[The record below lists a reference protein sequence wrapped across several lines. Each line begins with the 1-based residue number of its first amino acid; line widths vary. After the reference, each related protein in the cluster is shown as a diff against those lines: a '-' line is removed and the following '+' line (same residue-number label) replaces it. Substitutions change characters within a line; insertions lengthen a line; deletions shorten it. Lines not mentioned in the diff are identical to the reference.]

1 MATYVRPLAEELER
15 KRALFMDDASF
26 ITEVREG
33 RALAPGMDPEAELRT
48 LRLRFDNFRRDFKV
62 RPAPSPACPRSFKQS
77 GCCGPRPTFAHQQ
90 CCACGQEWDHQWEV
104 CCALWRSMS
113 PQREDLSGN
122 SELGRAYQETKRS
135 REEKVSAL
143 RVS

>member
-1 MATYVRPLAEELER
+1 MRPLAEELER

-62 RPAPSPACPRSFKQS
+62 RPNSFACLPAFVQAMGMLWTKNICCVSTVLSLWTRVGPSVGIVLRCVEERV
-77 GCCGPRPTFAHQQ
+77 PT
-90 CCACGQEWDHQWEV
+90 V
-104 CCALWRSMS
+104 
-113 PQREDLSGN
+113 
-122 SELGRAYQETKRS
+122 
-135 REEKVSAL
+135 
-143 RVS
+143 